1 MGKLFNLARMS
12 TATVGTGTITLGSA
26 VSGFLTFAG
35 AGVSNGDVV
44 SYAIADGSNSEIGTG
59 TYTSAGTT
67 LTRTV
72 NKSTNGNAAISLSGA
87 AQVFITPRAEDLNTT
102 PTTQVFTSGSGT
114 YTTPAGVLWLEVE
127 LIGGGGGGGAGGTGG
142 NNGTGGTATTLGTL
156 TGNGGSGGIQ
166 GAAGGAG
173 GTASGGYDN
182 QTGGT
187 GEHANIQPTGVGG
200 GFAIQGGSGGNG
212 IYGGA
217 ASGGNGSIAAGTAA
231 ANSGGGGGGGTATV
245 SGQFAGSGGGSGG
258 SVKAIIGSPA
268 ATYSY
273 AVGGGGAGGTIGTGA
288 QAGSAGAAGKI
299 VVREHY
305 TG

>member
-1 MGKLFNLARMS
+1 MGKLYNLARMS

-26 VSGFLTFAG
+26 VPGFLTFAG

-44 SYAIADGSNSEIGTG
+44 SYAVADGANSEIGTG

-67 LTRTV
+67 LTRAV
-72 NKSTNGNAAISLSGA
+72 NKSTNGNAAISLSGT

-142 NNGTGGTATTLGTL
+142 NTGAAGTATTFGTL
-156 TGNGGSGGIQ
+156 TGNGGSGGNV
-166 GAAGGAG
+166 GGAGGAG

-182 QTGGT
+182 QAGGWGQAAYLAGAT
-187 GEHANIQPTGVGG
+187 AL
-200 GFAIQGGSGGNG
+200 QGGSGGNG

-217 ASGGNGSIAAGTAA
+217 ASGGNGLIAASTAA
-231 ANSGGGGGGGTATV
+231 ANSGAGGGGGTATV
-245 SGQFAGSGGGSGG
+245 NGQNAGTGGGAGG

-268 ATYSY
+268 ATYTY
-273 AVGGGGAGGTIGTGA
+273 TVGSGGAGGTIGTGA
-288 QAGSAGAAGKI
+288 QAGSAGAGGKI
-299 VVREHY
+299 AVREHY

>member
-1 MGKLFNLARMS
+1 MGKLYNLARMS

-26 VSGFLTFAG
+26 VPGFLTFAG

-44 SYAIADGSNSEIGTG
+44 SYAVADGANSEIGTG

-67 LTRTV
+67 LTRAV
-72 NKSTNGNAAISLSGA
+72 NKSTNGNAAISLSGT

-102 PTTQVFTSGSGT
+102 PTTQIFTSGSGT

-142 NNGTGGTATTLGTL
+142 NTGAAGTATTFGTL
-156 TGNGGSGGIQ
+156 TGNGGSGGNV
-166 GAAGGAG
+166 GGAGGAG
-173 GTASGGYDN
+173 GAASGGYDN
-182 QTGGT
+182 QTGGSGQAAYIAGAT
-187 GEHANIQPTGVGG
+187 AL
-200 GFAIQGGSGGNG
+200 QGGSGGNG

-217 ASGGNGSIAAGTAA
+217 ASGGNGLIAAGTAA
-231 ANSGGGGGGGTATV
+231 ASSGAGGGGGTATV
-245 SGQFAGSGGGSGG
+245 NGQNAGTGGGAGG

-268 ATYSY
+268 ATYAY
-273 AVGGGGAGGTIGTGA
+273 TVGSGGAGGTIGTGA

>member
-1 MGKLFNLARMS
+1 MGKLYNLARMS

-26 VSGFLTFAG
+26 VPGFLTFAG

-44 SYAIADGSNSEIGTG
+44 SYAVADGANSEIGTG

-67 LTRTV
+67 LTRAV
-72 NKSTNGNAAISLSGA
+72 NKSTNGNAAISLSGT

-142 NNGTGGTATTLGTL
+142 NTGAAGTATTFGTL
-156 TGNGGSGGIQ
+156 TGNGGSGGNV
-166 GAAGGAG
+166 GGAG
-173 GTASGGYDN
+173 GTGGAASGGYDN
-182 QTGGT
+182 QTGGSGQAAYIAGAT
-187 GEHANIQPTGVGG
+187 AL
-200 GFAIQGGSGGNG
+200 QGGSGGNG
-212 IYGGA
+212 IYGGT
-217 ASGGNGSIAAGTAA
+217 ASGGNGLIAAGTAA
-231 ANSGGGGGGGTATV
+231 ASSGAGGGGGTATV
-245 SGQFAGSGGGSGG
+245 NGQNAGTGGGAGG

-268 ATYSY
+268 ATYTY
-273 AVGGGGAGGTIGTGA
+273 TVGSGGAGGTIGTGA

>member
-1 MGKLFNLARMS
+1 MGKLYNLARMS

-26 VSGFLTFAG
+26 VPGFLTFAG

-44 SYAIADGSNSEIGTG
+44 SYAVADGANSEIGTG

-67 LTRTV
+67 LTRAV
-72 NKSTNGNAAISLSGA
+72 NKSTNGNAAISLSGT

-142 NNGTGGTATTLGTL
+142 NSGAAGTATTFGTL
-156 TGNGGSGGIQ
+156 TGNGGSGGNV
-166 GAAGGAG
+166 GGAG
-173 GTASGGYDN
+173 GTGGAASGGYDN
-182 QTGGT
+182 QTGGSGQAAYIAGAT
-187 GEHANIQPTGVGG
+187 AL
-200 GFAIQGGSGGNG
+200 QGGSGGNG
-212 IYGGA
+212 IYGGT
-217 ASGGNGSIAAGTAA
+217 ASGGNGLIAAGTAA
-231 ANSGGGGGGGTATV
+231 ASSGAGGGGGTATV
-245 SGQFAGSGGGSGG
+245 NGQNAGTGGGAGG

-268 ATYSY
+268 AAY
-273 AVGGGGAGGTIGTGA
+273 AYTVGSGGAGGTIGTGA

>member
-1 MGKLFNLARMS
+1 MGKLYNLARMS

-26 VSGFLTFAG
+26 VPGFLTFAG

-44 SYAIADGSNSEIGTG
+44 SYAVADGANSEIGTG

-67 LTRTV
+67 LTRAV
-72 NKSTNGNAAISLSGA
+72 NKSTNGNAAISLSGT

-127 LIGGGGGGGAGGTGG
+127 LIGGGGGGGGGGAGGTGG
-142 NNGTGGTATTLGTL
+142 NTGAAGTATTFGTL
-156 TGNGGSGGIQ
+156 TGNGGSGGNV
-166 GAAGGAG
+166 GGAG
-173 GTASGGYDN
+173 GTGGAASGGYDN
-182 QTGGT
+182 QTGGSGQAAYIAGAT
-187 GEHANIQPTGVGG
+187 AL
-200 GFAIQGGSGGNG
+200 QGGSGGNG
-212 IYGGA
+212 IYGGT
-217 ASGGNGSIAAGTAA
+217 ASGGNGLIAAATAA
-231 ANSGGGGGGGTATV
+231 ASSGAGGGGGTATV
-245 SGQFAGSGGGSGG
+245 NGQNAGTGGGAGG

-268 ATYSY
+268 AAY
-273 AVGGGGAGGTIGTGA
+273 AYTVGSGGAGGTIGTGA